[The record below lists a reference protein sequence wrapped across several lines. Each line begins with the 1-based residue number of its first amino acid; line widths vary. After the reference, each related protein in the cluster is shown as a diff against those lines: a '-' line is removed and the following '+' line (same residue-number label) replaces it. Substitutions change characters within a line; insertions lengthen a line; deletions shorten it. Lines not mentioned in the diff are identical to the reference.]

1 MHKLYELKEKL
12 MDELNEYSEKEEM
25 SAGDLEVVDKLTHT
39 IKNLCKIIEDAEEYS
54 EAGGSYQGGSYEGG
68 GSYRNQYSNRGSYAQ
83 GGGRGGSRASRA
95 RGSRARYS
103 SYGSMAERLEE
114 LAMEAPDMRT
124 RQEIERL
131 IERM

>member
-54 EAGGSYQGGSYEGG
+54 EAGGSYEGG

-95 RGSRARYS
+95 RGNRGRYS